1 MPSPQRAKTEQP
13 NRSTHPAMLI
23 RAVAS
28 RRPTSASAALATLL
42 GRAKDLHAEGIG
54 PKLPVDRC
62 LTALAPILKFVAAE
76 PTLHGEVALSQEMCG
91 AVLRIAEE
99 LQGLTPLA
107 PKLREPLSIEPPRSA
122 RHGDTVRTG
131 ALLLEAYRDA
141 VRRGLRGKNQPGIK
155 AEFGLGNELTLTDGQ
170 KVAEGI
176 ARFLLAASQHPDV
189 IAAAGLQPA
198 QLLGLAAQERVL
210 RALEADIRSQ
220 ATASESQ
227 YRRRVLHLAI
237 EYFLDR
243 FQAALHLHLH
253 SKSSRLREGLALLPS
268 QPAPVTPRSGL
279 TTCQVTESGRLIF
292 A

>member
-1 MPSPQRAKTEQP
+1 M
-13 NRSTHPAMLI
+13 
-23 RAVAS
+23 
-28 RRPTSASAALATLL
+28 
-42 GRAKDLHAEGIG
+42 
-54 PKLPVDRC
+54 
-62 LTALAPILKFVAAE
+62 
-76 PTLHGEVALSQEMCG
+76 
-91 AVLRIAEE
+91 
-99 LQGLTPLA
+99 
-107 PKLREPLSIEPPRSA
+107 
-122 RHGDTVRTG
+122 
-131 ALLLEAYRDA
+131 
-141 VRRGLRGKNQPGIK
+141 
-155 AEFGLGNELTLTDGQ
+155 
-170 KVAEGI
+170 
-176 ARFLLAASQHPDV
+176 

-243 FQAALHLHLH
+243 FQAALHLHLP